1 MNSVVY
7 VPFVKGKE
15 NDIKAVGSLAK
26 SIREITKPLIETMP
40 INPEEPAIGE
50 HVHKFCR
57 YIKKHAPLG
66 DVLVD
71 FYGLLPDALMP
82 DGTNAILFG
91 YSLLRGFGRQVT
103 PVYGFDRN
111 DNLWPQLGKI
121 IAGFGKGFAFRLGRD
136 DLVDYLFDE
145 TWGAIVER
153 SGEMGLQES
162 SVDLILDF
170 GSLSGLDSEEIKE
183 TVVSFLFHN
192 PRAKF
197 YRSIIVSSSSALK
210 TVGEIEQDHMTEVT
224 RHELHLWSELWNDMP
239 GDVKPIYGDYG
250 VIHPD
255 FSDAGPN
262 QNMNAKI
269 RYTVGDKI
277 LYFRGHGL
285 RRPKKDY
292 EQYYA
297 LARQVVTD
305 DRYRKRKFSY
315 GDTYLDN
322 CARGQIKPG
331 TPSTWILADMSHHM
345 TYVAQ
350 QVDRLVAQFAL
361 LSSEVTPTALLEEI

>member
-15 NDIKAVGSLAK
+15 YDIKAVGSLAK
-26 SIREITKPLIETMP
+26 SVREITKPLIETMP
-40 INPEEPAIGE
+40 INPEEPAIDE

-57 YIKKHAPLG
+57 YIKKFAPLG
-66 DVLVD
+66 DVFVD

-91 YSLLRGFGRQVT
+91 YGLLRGLGRQVT

-111 DNLWPQLGKI
+111 DDLWPQLGKVV
-121 IAGFGKGFAFRLGRD
+121 AGFGKGFAFRLGRD
-136 DLVDYLFDE
+136 DLADYLFDD
-145 TWGAIVER
+145 TWAAIVER
-153 SGEMGLQES
+153 TAELGLQEN

-224 RHELHLWSELWNDMP
+224 RNELHLWSELWNDMP

-262 QNMNAKI
+262 KYMNAKI
-269 RYTVGDKI
+269 RYTIGDKI

-285 RRPKKDY
+285 RHPKKDY

-297 LARQVVTD
+297 LARQVVGD
-305 DRYRKRKFSY
+305 HRCRDRKFSE
-315 GDTYLDN
+315 GDIYLDN

-350 QVDRLVAQFAL
+350 QVNRLVAQFTT
-361 LSSEVTPTALLEEI
+361 LSSEAVSAALLTEI